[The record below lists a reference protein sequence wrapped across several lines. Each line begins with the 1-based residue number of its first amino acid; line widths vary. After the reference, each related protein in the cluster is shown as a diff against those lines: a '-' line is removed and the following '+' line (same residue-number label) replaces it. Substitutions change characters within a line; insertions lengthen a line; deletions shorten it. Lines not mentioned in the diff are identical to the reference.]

1 MYRTIIKLA
10 RTSQTNRESSLQM
23 GMQIFRD
30 DLFTHADKLHRH
42 RGKLGDFK
50 RQQVFLRFFYNSV
63 HVDDRKLLNW
73 AYIHREINVIF
84 VVELLV
90 GSREGSPIMSQ
101 RSLQCWTV
109 N

>member
-1 MYRTIIKLA
+1 MYRTILKLA

-63 HVDDRKLLNW
+63 HVDDRKLLGW
-73 AYIHREINVIF
+73 AYTYTQRERLTSF
-84 VVELLV
+84 LLLSYLWGVERAL
-90 GSREGSPIMSQ
+90 R
-101 RSLQCWTV
+101 
-109 N
+109 